1 MVTTVTVTAVTVLG
15 KKIAMGKGAENDSA
29 QHSNQLAWLVQETK
43 EDCYAR
49 TP

>member
-1 MVTTVTVTAVTVLG
+1 MVTTVTVTVLG
-15 KKIAMGKGAENDSA
+15 KKIAIGQGADNDSA
-29 QHSNQLAWLVQETK
+29 QDSNRLAWLVQETK

>member
-15 KKIAMGKGAENDSA
+15 KKIAMGQGAENDSA
-29 QHSNQLAWLVQETK
+29 QHSNRFAWLVQETK